1 MTCKG
6 VFILTFVVVL
16 SACQGEPRLVY
27 VPSTEPEVELVVR
40 ASATEVSVGEPVV
53 LYAKRR
59 TGGEWKQVERKE
71 LANEQRWLSRPPP
84 TQEPEVAGNLRWEV
98 FPPASA
104 RFNTAFRADH
114 TARSSSWKRGHSSLS
129 PVPKSGV
136 APERWREDSR
146 SRLWSETIRLVRK
159 LVNRTANSSIDFTH
173 NGVPALRSARVKRST
188 GKR

>member
-16 SACQGEPRLVY
+16 SACQSEPRLVY
-27 VPSTEPEVELVVR
+27 VPSTEPEVELVVW
-40 ASATEVSVGEPVV
+40 APATEVSVGEPVV

-71 LANEQRWLSRPPP
+71 LASDQCWLSRPPP

-98 FPPASA
+98 LPPASA

-114 TARSSSWKRGHSSLS
+114 TREVVFLEAGTFILESSSKIWCRPGK
-129 PVPKSGV
+129 V
-136 APERWREDSR
+136 AKGQPIKIVVGGD
-146 SRLWSETIRLVRK
+146 K
-159 LVNRTANSSIDFTH
+159 
-173 NGVPALRSARVKRST
+173 T
-188 GKR
+188 GAKTGQ